1 MLYIYIL
8 RKGGGLITRMNV
20 VSVFMEYIIRNAINA
35 KKIRKIKVLWTS
47 IIQPLD

>member
-8 RKGGGLITRMNV
+8 GKGKGLITRMNV

-35 KKIRKIKVLWTS
+35 KKIREKKYCGL
-47 IIQPLD
+47 P

>member
-1 MLYIYIL
+1 MLYIYISG
-8 RKGGGLITRMNV
+8 KGKGLITRMNV

-35 KKIRKIKVLWTS
+35 KKIREKKVLWPS